1 MKIKTKSGFV
11 CNINEK
17 RCKDWRFVKLL
28 AQMDS
33 EDESKQLVGT
43 TEAVS
48 FLFGKEG
55 EEALMKHV
63 TDKDGLVD
71 GGLLLAEFKEVLK
84 LAGDEIKKSQSSPE

>member
-1 MKIKTKSGFV
+1 MEVKTKSGFV

-28 AQMDS
+28 AKMDS
-33 EDESKQLVGT
+33 EDESEQLCGT
-43 TEAVS
+43 TGAVS

-63 TDKDGLVD
+63 TDKDGNVD
-71 GGLLLAEFKEVLK
+71 GGLLLAEFREVLQ
-84 LAGDEIKKSQSSPE
+84 LAGAEIKKSQSSQE